1 MCGYQDHDF
10 EAKKSPPR
18 NMCAAANIEVSIKI
32 PFPTKREA
40 EIAYD
45 VLRVDSEPKRSFVH
59 KTITLEENHLLLRLG
74 GEQAKNVR
82 VGVTSFCEL
91 LLLCCETLDQF
102 GPPKSDRYE
111 HY

>member
-1 MCGYQDHDF
+1 MSSNG
-10 EAKKSPPR
+10 
-18 NMCAAANIEVSIKI
+18 NIEVSLKI

-45 VLRVDSEPKRSFVH
+45 VLRVDSEPKRSFTN
-59 KTITLEENHLLLRLG
+59 KRIKLEENVLLLELS

-91 LLLCCETLDQF
+91 LLLCCETLEQF
-102 GPPKSDRYE
+102 GPPLSDKYA

>member
-1 MCGYQDHDF
+1 MCS
-10 EAKKSPPR
+10 AT
-18 NMCAAANIEVSIKI
+18 NIEVSIKI

-45 VLRVDSEPKRSFVH
+45 VLRVDSEPKRSFIN
-59 KTITLEENHLLLRLG
+59 KTIVLEENNLLLRLD

-91 LLLCCETLDQF
+91 LLLCCETINQF
-102 GPPKSDRYE
+102 GPPQSEKYE

>member
-1 MCGYQDHDF
+1 M
-10 EAKKSPPR
+10 SLTS
-18 NMCAAANIEVSIKI
+18 NIAVTLKI

-45 VLRVDSEPKRSFVH
+45 VLRVDTEPKRSFIN
-59 KTITLEENHLLLRLG
+59 KLIKLEENILRLDLT

-82 VGVTSFCEL
+82 VAVSSACDSI
-91 LLLCCETLDQF
+91 LLCCETLNQF
-102 GPPKSDRYE
+102 GAPVSDKYD

>member
-1 MCGYQDHDF
+1 
-10 EAKKSPPR
+10 
-18 NMCAAANIEVSIKI
+18 MCAAANIEVSIKI